1 MRIVYLVCATG
12 IATSTMLRVKIE
24 DYLAD
29 HGLEAE
35 IRQYRVTEL
44 SPSRIDADV
53 IISTTAIPDEIHK
66 VAEVVDGIPLITGQG
81 EEEVLKK
88 VLDLLR
94 A

>member
-1 MRIVYLVCATG
+1 MKTVYLVCATG

-35 IRQYRVTEL
+35 IRQYRVAEL
-44 SPSRIDADV
+44 SPSRMDADV
-53 IISTTAIPDEIHK
+53 IIATTAIPDEIREM
-66 VAEVVDGIPLITGQG
+66 ATVVDGIPLITGQG
-81 EEEVLKK
+81 EDEVLQK
-88 VLDLLR
+88 VVDLLK